1 MAKWEVP
8 DDMFRK
14 DSPSRSGKRLG
25 MRMILISIWNK
36 ITKGAKNC

>member
-25 MRMILISIWNK
+25 MRMILIMIIISNMVK
-36 ITKGAKNC
+36 ST

>member
-25 MRMILISIWNK
+25 MRMILISNMVK
-36 ITKGAKNC
+36 ST